1 MSEGYDKHYQTENL
15 FGAPYPEL
23 VAFYAGLSHRG
34 KLLDVGCGQGRDAI
48 ALARLGYEV
57 TGIDHSA
64 VGIEQMNKIAII
76 EGLPLTGVVSD
87 IYEYADFPQYDFILL
102 DSLFHFGKKERAREV
117 GLLERILKT
126 AKPGA
131 YITVCI
137 QDVGKKV
144 EILNA
149 LLFRFEEIDLVD
161 KTSLVYEFKDQASS
175 HTSTTKYKMLIV
187 RKQT

>member
-1 MSEGYDKHYQTENL
+1 MSIGYDKHYQTENL

-23 VAFYAGLSHRG
+23 LAFYAELSHRG

-64 VGIEQMNKIAII
+64 VGIEQMNKIAIR

-87 IYEYADFPQYDFILL
+87 IYGYADFAQYDFILL
-102 DSLFHFGKKERAREV
+102 DSLFHFGRKERAREV
-117 GLLERILKT
+117 GLLERILKA

-131 YITVCI
+131 YTTICI
-137 QDVGKKV
+137 QDVGRKV
-144 EILNA
+144 EVLNTV
-149 LLFRFEEIDLVD
+149 LSRFEEITLMD
-161 KTSLVYEFKDQASS
+161 KTSLVYQFRDQASN
-175 HTSTTKYKMLIV
+175 HTSATKYEMCTI
-187 RKQT
+187 RKQA